1 MGGMT
6 EPTCLDRGQEETLT
20 SLYFLEA
27 TKPRK
32 KKSAPRFIC
41 ILRLKMHH
49 IKLYS
54 APSKEVSKITQG
66 SPKGKLASG
75 PQQLG

>member
-27 TKPRK
+27 TKPRN

-54 APSKEVSKITQG
+54 APSKEASKITQG